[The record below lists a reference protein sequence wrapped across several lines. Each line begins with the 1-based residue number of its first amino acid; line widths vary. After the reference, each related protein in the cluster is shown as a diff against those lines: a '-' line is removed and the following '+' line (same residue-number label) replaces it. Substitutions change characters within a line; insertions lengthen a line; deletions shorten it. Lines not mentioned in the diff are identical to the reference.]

1 MKIGI
6 DISSATGEKTGVGYY
21 TANLV
26 EALSKIDTVNEY
38 ILYPFFYHMYCP
50 DFKSQVAPPQ
60 KNFHLRWEKIY
71 QKILVKIPGKTLG
84 KILSGLW
91 YAPIPKKWILGNVDI
106 LHSTTF
112 SAPRNHYGQLIVTI
126 YDVSFLTL
134 PECHT
139 ESNRR
144 HCLKGTRDAVRYA
157 DCIIAISN
165 HGKQELVK
173 YFGADPD
180 KIVVTHLAAKDIFA
194 PCGVEEQN
202 RVREKYKIP
211 RDFIFFVGSFEP
223 RKNIETL
230 IRAYANLPE
239 TIKTQHPL
247 VIAGGKGW
255 LNSEIDALIKSLP
268 PDQIRRIGYVDEK
281 DLPGLYSAAAVF
293 VYPSLYEGF
302 GLPILE
308 AMSCGA
314 PVITSNT
321 SSMPEISGDAALLF
335 YPHDVRQLTT
345 LLIEVMG
352 NENLRNELSRKGINR
367 AGQFSWEKTARA
379 TLKIYEDLNSR

>member
-6 DISSATGEKTGVGYY
+6 DISLTVGEKAGVGYY

-26 EALSKIDTVNEY
+26 DALAKIDRTNKY
-38 ILYPFFYHMYCP
+38 LLYPFFYHIYHP
-50 DFKSQVAPPQ
+50 EFKTAIAPCR
-60 KNFHLRWEKIY
+60 KNFHLHGK
-71 QKILVKIPGKTLG
+71 KIPK
-84 KILSGLW
+84 KIIDRLW
-91 YAPIPKKWILGNVDI
+91 HSRVPRKWILGNVDI

-112 SAPRNHYGQLIVTI
+112 CAPRDHYGKLIVTI
-126 YDVSFLTL
+126 YDISFLTL

-139 ESNRR
+139 EANRQ
-144 HCLKGTRDAVRYA
+144 HCLKGTLDAVRYA
-157 DCIIAISN
+157 DRIIAISN

-173 YFGADPD
+173 YFDADPD

-194 PCGVEEQN
+194 PCGPEEQN
-202 RVREKYKIP
+202 RVLEKYGIS
-211 RDFIFFVGSFEP
+211 RGFIFTVGSYEP
-223 RKNIETL
+223 RKNIGTL
-230 IRAYANLPE
+230 IRAYVNLPE
-239 TIKTQHPL
+239 NIKKQHPL

-255 LNSEIDALIKSLP
+255 LNSDIDALIESQVSS
-268 PDQIRRIGYVDEK
+268 QIRRIGYVDEQE
-281 DLPGLYSAAAVF
+281 LPALYSAAAAF

-335 YPHDVRQLTT
+335 DPTNVQQLTT
-345 LLIEVMG
+345 LLNEVMG
-352 NENLRNELSRKGINR
+352 NAKLRKELSRKGMKR

-379 TLKIYEDLNSR
+379 TLKIYEDLYSK

>member
-6 DISSATGEKTGVGYY
+6 DISLATGEKTGVGYY

-26 EALSKIDTVNEY
+26 DALAKIDTINEY
-38 ILYPFFYHMYCP
+38 LLYPFFYHMYCP
-50 DFKSQVAPPQ
+50 DFRSYFSPPQ
-60 KNFHLRWEKIY
+60 KNFHLHWEKIY
-71 QKILVKIPGKTLG
+71 KKILARMPGKLPG
-84 KILSGLW
+84 KAMSGFW
-91 YAPIPKKWILGNVDI
+91 YIPVPKKWFLGDVDI

-112 SAPRNHYGQLIVTI
+112 SSPRDHYGKLVTTI
-126 YDVSFLTL
+126 YDISFLTM

-139 ESNRR
+139 ERNRR
-144 HCLKGTRDAVRYA
+144 FCLKGTLDAVRYA

-165 HGKQELVK
+165 HGKQELIK
-173 YFGADPD
+173 YFDVDPD

-194 PCGVEEQN
+194 PCGMEEQN
-202 RVREKYKIP
+202 RVLKKYRIS

-223 RKNIETL
+223 RKNIVTL

-239 TIKTQHPL
+239 NIKMQHPL

-255 LNSEIDALIKSLP
+255 LNFEIDALIKSLP
-268 PDQIRRIGYVDEK
+268 PDQIRRIGYVDEQ

-321 SSMPEISGDAALLF
+321 SSMPEISGDAVSPL
-335 YPHDVRQLTT
+335 
-345 LLIEVMG
+345 
-352 NENLRNELSRKGINR
+352 
-367 AGQFSWEKTARA
+367 
-379 TLKIYEDLNSR
+379 